1 MAELGGL
8 AALDP
13 VGGPGTDPVRKL
25 RLFHF
30 DIKTLGNYG
39 DTLLFEAVRQVF
51 HGFAGGRCFEVT
63 DTRPLRDPVGPALV
77 RHINDNVDAVV
88 IGGGGLFLRDTNANQ
103 RSGWQWNISL
113 NLLRQIEKPLIV
125 FGVGN
130 NRFIDQEDFAPPF
143 AEHVNL
149 VVEKSVFFGLRNT
162 GSMETIK
169 PYLAPSNRHRVEFQP
184 CPTTLS
190 SYLFP
195 DLWRPELPDERR
207 LGLQMIVGRRQERAG
222 FSADA
227 IYTDVLEVARH
238 LRRDG
243 WTIESAPHARAD
255 LGFAER
261 AERAGVLDREIRL
274 FNDPDG
280 LYKGVEYFAG
290 LPFFLGTR
298 GHAQMVPFGMGAIPL
313 SLHVHHKTGYF
324 ARDIGHPE
332 LTVDPRRDDFVPRLY
347 AAVNEADEHRVTL
360 RTELAGVR
368 AGFYAQTLDNL
379 ANIYQRV
386 TGTSVPAEHAAYPP
400 FARGLA
406 ARAFLQGLH
415 RDSADAR
422 VRTLTA
428 ELAAARERTGAGA
441 DVTGWLDRRA
451 REAARAGD
459 LATART
465 LRRALET
472 VSAEDDRRRTRPR
485 WDSGPLRVV
494 PAPLLGAARGLLR
507 R

>member
-1 MAELGGL
+1 MAELEGL
-8 AALDP
+8 LPDRQTE
-13 VGGPGTDPVRKL
+13 GPAPERVRRL

-51 HGFAGGRCFEVT
+51 NGFGGGRYFEVT
-63 DTRPLRDPVGPALV
+63 DSRPLRDPVGPALV
-77 RHINDNVDAVV
+77 RHINENVDAVV

-113 NLLRQIEKPLIV
+113 DLLRRIEKPLII

-143 AEHVNL
+143 VEHVNL
-149 VVEKSVFFGLRNT
+149 VLEKSVFFGLRNT
-162 GSMETIK
+162 GSMETIR
-169 PYLAPSNRHRVEFQP
+169 PYLDPANHHRVEFQP

-195 DLWRPELPDERR
+195 DLWRSELPDERR

-227 IYTDVLEVARH
+227 IYTDVLEVVRR
-238 LRRDG
+238 LRGDG
-243 WTIESAPHARAD
+243 WSIESVPHARAD

-261 AERAGVLDREIRL
+261 AEREGALDGEIRL

-290 LPFFLGTR
+290 LPFLLGTR
-298 GHAQMVPFGMGAIPL
+298 GHAQMVPFGMGSIPL

-332 LTVDPRRDDFVPRLY
+332 LTVDPRAHDFVHRLY
-347 AAVNEADEHRVTL
+347 AVVNEAAEHRVAL
-360 RTELAGVR
+360 RKELAEVR
-368 AGFYAQTLDNL
+368 AGFYQQTMDNL
-379 ANIYQRV
+379 SNIYRRITGRSV
-386 TGTSVPAEHAAYPP
+386 TADHLAYTP
-400 FARGLA
+400 FARGLS
-406 ARAFLQGLH
+406 ARGFLQGLH
-415 RDSADAR
+415 REAADAR
-422 VRTLTA
+422 VRSLTA
-428 ELAAARERTGAGA
+428 ELGTVRDQPRTETE
-441 DVTGWLDRRA
+441 VRGWLDRRA
-451 REAARAGD
+451 REAAAARD
-459 LATART
+459 LATARA
-465 LRRALET
+465 LRRALEA
-472 VSAEDDRRRTRPR
+472 VAPEHDGRVRPR
-485 WDSGPLRVV
+485 WDSGPLRAV
-494 PAPLLGAARGLLR
+494 PAPLLDLARGLLR

>member
-1 MAELGGL
+1 MPLPDGA
-8 AALDP
+8 
-13 VGGPGTDPVRKL
+13 GPDPVRKL

-51 HGFAGGRCFEVT
+51 QGFGGGRYFEVS
-63 DTRPLRDPVGPALV
+63 DSRPLRDPVGPALV
-77 RHINDNVDAVV
+77 RHINENADAVV
-88 IGGGGLFLRDTNANQ
+88 IGGGGLFLRDTNANA

-149 VVEKSVFFGLRNT
+149 VLEKSVFFGLRNT
-162 GSMETIK
+162 GSIETIR
-169 PYLAPSNRHRVEFQP
+169 PYVAPSNRHRVEFQP

-195 DLWRPELPDERR
+195 DLWRAELPDERR
-207 LGLQMIVGRRQERAG
+207 LGLQMIVGRRQARAG

-227 IYTDVLEVARH
+227 IYTDVLEVARR
-238 LRRDG
+238 LRGER

-261 AERAGVLDREIRL
+261 AEREGVLDREIRL
-274 FNDPDG
+274 FSDPAG
-280 LYKGVEYFAG
+280 LYQGVEYFAG

-298 GHAQMVPFGMGAIPL
+298 GHAQMVPFGMGSIPL

-332 LTVDPRRDDFVPRLY
+332 LTVDPRQDDFVARLY
-347 AAVNEADEHRVTL
+347 STVNEAEERRVAL
-360 RTELAGVR
+360 RKELAEVR

-379 ANIYQRV
+379 ASIYRRI
-386 TGTSVPAEHAAYPP
+386 TGTAVTPEHTPYPP
-400 FARGLA
+400 FARVLA
-406 ARAFLQGLH
+406 AQGFLSGLH
-415 RDSADAR
+415 RDTADAR
-422 VRTLTA
+422 VRSLTA
-428 ELAAARERTGAGA
+428 ELAAARQPISTASEVA
-441 DVTGWLDRRA
+441 GWLDRRA
-451 REAARAGD
+451 REAAAAGD

-465 LRRALET
+465 LRRALEA
-472 VSAEDDRRRTRPR
+472 VAPEHDGRARPR

-494 PAPLLGAARGLLR
+494 PAPLLDAARGLR
-507 R
+507 RR

>member
-1 MAELGGL
+1 MAELALPAVSPEGG
-8 AALDP
+8 AA
-13 VGGPGTDPVRKL
+13 TDPARKL

-51 HGFAGGRCFEVT
+51 QGFGGGRYFEVS
-63 DTRPLRDPVGPALV
+63 DSRPLRDPVGPALV
-77 RHINDNVDAVV
+77 RHINEHADAVV
-88 IGGGGLFLRDTNANQ
+88 IGGGGLFLRDTNANS

-113 NLLRQIEKPLIV
+113 NLLRQIEKPLII

-143 AEHVNL
+143 VEHVNL
-149 VVEKSVFFGLRNT
+149 VLEKSVFFGLRNT

-169 PYLAPSNRHRVEFQP
+169 PYLEPANHHRVEFQP

-195 DLWRPELPDERR
+195 DLWQPVLPDERR

-227 IYTDVLEVARH
+227 IYTDVLEVARR
-238 LRRDG
+238 LRGDG
-243 WTIESAPHARAD
+243 WVIESAPHARAD

-261 AERAGVLDREIRL
+261 AEREGVLDREIRL
-274 FNDPDG
+274 FSDPDG

-313 SLHVHHKTGYF
+313 SLHVHHKTAYF

-347 AAVNEADEHRVTL
+347 AAVNEAEEHRVAL
-360 RTELAGVR
+360 RQELAEVR

-379 ANIYQRV
+379 ANIYRRI
-386 TGTSVPAEHAAYPP
+386 TGTSVAPEHAAYGPL
-400 FARGLA
+400 ARGLA
-406 ARAFLQGLH
+406 ARAFVQGLH
-415 RDSADAR
+415 RDNADAR
-422 VRTLTA
+422 VRALTA
-428 ELAAARERTGAGA
+428 ELAGARERAGTET
-441 DVTGWLDRRA
+441 DLTGWLDRRA
-451 REAARAGD
+451 REAAKAGD

-465 LRRALET
+465 LRRALE
-472 VSAEDDRRRTRPR
+472 VVAPEDDRRRARPR
-485 WDSGPLRVV
+485 WDSGPLRAV
-494 PAPLLGAARGLLR
+494 PTPLLDAARGLLHR
-507 R
+507 